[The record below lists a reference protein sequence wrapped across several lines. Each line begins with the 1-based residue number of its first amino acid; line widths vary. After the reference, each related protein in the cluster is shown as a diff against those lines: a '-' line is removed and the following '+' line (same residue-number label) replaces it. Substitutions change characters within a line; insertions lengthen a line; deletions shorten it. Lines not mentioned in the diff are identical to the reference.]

1 MLKVNGVTNLRPLNL
16 PRNIKR
22 AFLLVLLLLPQKFLL
37 LKALVMSSL
46 RMSRQTLSLALLLC
60 ELKENNSKMICSI
73 LIQKCLGIIHSMQIK
88 RGADYY
94 LCTRWP
100 RRWRGRRS
108 SIRSVKRPC
117 RTRPTDWC
125 LLTSNGI
132 SHLQKNS
139 TRDV

>member
-60 ELKENNSKMICSI
+60 ELEKKFVLFCLIF
-73 LIQKCLGIIHSMQIK
+73 IQKCLIEESFIPCKSKEVRIITCA
-88 RGADYY
+88 RGGLGDGEAGG
-94 LCTRWP
+94 LP
-100 RRWRGRRS
+100 
-108 SIRSVKRPC
+108 
-117 RTRPTDWC
+117 
-125 LLTSNGI
+125 
-132 SHLQKNS
+132 
-139 TRDV
+139 